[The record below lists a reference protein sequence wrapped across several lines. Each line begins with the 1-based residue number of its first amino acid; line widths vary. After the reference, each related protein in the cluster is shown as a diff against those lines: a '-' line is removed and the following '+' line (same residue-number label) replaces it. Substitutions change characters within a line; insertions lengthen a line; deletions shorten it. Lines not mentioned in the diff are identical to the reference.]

1 MLYECK
7 PNIIV
12 ITGDFIDAEHNDI
25 DTALNF
31 GKRAVQIADSY
42 CVTGNHEDS
51 LSQYGELK
59 EELERAGVD
68 VLEDESI
75 QL

>member
-31 GKRAVQIADSY
+31 AKRAVQIADSY
-42 CVTGNHEDS
+42 YVKEM
-51 LSQYGELK
+51 LSNRQFKELK
-59 EELERAGVD
+59 EELESAGVD

>member
-31 GKRAVQIADSY
+31 AKRAVQIADSY
-42 CVTGNHEDS
+42 YVTGNHEDS
-51 LSQYGELK
+51 LT
-59 EELERAGVD
+59 
-68 VLEDESI
+68 
-75 QL
+75 